1 MALVVGAIIVLAA
14 LSLAFELSRG
24 KSAKR
29 KYMVW
34 GITTMLPIAFVFSW
48 LVALIYGDWIAH
60 DGFAAIGLMMLLIPL
75 FFLTG
80 VILLLVGLFT
90 KEKLS

>member
-48 LVALIYGDWIAH
+48 LVALLPHSDTFAISTIAK
-60 DGFAAIGLMMLLIPL
+60 ASRTKNKNTPALRSRV
-75 FFLTG
+75 G
-80 VILLLVGLFT
+80 VR
-90 KEKLS
+90 